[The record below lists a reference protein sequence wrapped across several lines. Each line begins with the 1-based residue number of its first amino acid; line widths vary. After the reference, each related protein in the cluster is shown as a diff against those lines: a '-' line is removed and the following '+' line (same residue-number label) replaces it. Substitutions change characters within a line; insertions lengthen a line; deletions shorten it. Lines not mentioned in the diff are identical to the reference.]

1 MKIQSLNQFSSGQ
14 FSSSSTKISASNTYV
29 RPDITMCVVHLA
41 DIKFVDLGRKTD
53 WRIVSLVNK
62 LIHC

>member
-1 MKIQSLNQFSSGQ
+1 MKIQSLNQ
-14 FSSSSTKISASNTYV
+14 FSSSSTKISASNTYI
-29 RPDITMCVVHLA
+29 RLDITICVVHLA

-53 WRIVSLVNK
+53 WLIVSLVNK